1 MALDGG
7 SDGLDFYRRIAA
19 GGWKHLTS
27 GGMLAVEVGDGQA
40 EAVAELL
47 REEERYR
54 DLQILTCT
62 ARNGSSAPVPAS
74 RSAFLS

>member
-7 SDGLDFYRRIAA
+7 SDGLDFYHRIAA

-27 GGMLAVEVGDGQA
+27 GGKLAVEVGDGQA

-47 REEERYR
+47 RKEERYR
-54 DLQILTCT
+54 DILIHRDLYGKERIVSAC
-62 ARNGSSAPVPAS
+62 SSEP
-74 RSAFLS
+74 

>member
-47 REEERYR
+47 RKEERYR
-54 DLQILTCT
+54 DLQIHRDLYGKERIVS
-62 ARNGSSAPVPAS
+62 ASSSEP
-74 RSAFLS
+74 